1 MTIVEHGEV
10 HDGGIVLSHPVTL
23 PEGTKVVVAIAA
35 VEAAKRVPTQEEMD
49 EFVNLPFH
57 GMWADRED
65 MADSVAWVRRL
76 REQWSGRFNHRD

>member
-35 VEAAKRVPTQEEMD
+35 VESATRKPTPEEIEEVTSM
-49 EFVNLPFH
+49 PFF

-65 MADSVAWVRRL
+65 MKDSVAWVRRL
-76 REQWSGRFNHRD
+76 REQWLDRLNPKD